1 MPLDVMLKNMRHYD
15 ATGETDKAQRCAADA
30 APYLHPRLSTIDAKV
45 AVKQDV
51 RQMSEVEL
59 LAIIAED
66 ERTKSEQIGE
76 PDGTVH

>member
-1 MPLDVMLKNMRHYD
+1 
-15 ATGETDKAQRCAADA
+15 
-30 APYLHPRLSTIDAKV
+30 
-45 AVKQDV
+45 
-51 RQMSEVEL
+51 MSEVEL